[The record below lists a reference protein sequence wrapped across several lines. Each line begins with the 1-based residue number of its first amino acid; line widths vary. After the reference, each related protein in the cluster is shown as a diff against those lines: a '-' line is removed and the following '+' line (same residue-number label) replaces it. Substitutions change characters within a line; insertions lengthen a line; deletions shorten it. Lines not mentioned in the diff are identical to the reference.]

1 MNDVDEAYVRYV
13 NAKRSGGLYPTDDLS
28 TDDDVEIVFALQR
41 VQAARDA
48 FYEMLQRK
56 PLTGEDKML
65 TNDLKAELYKA
76 ERELTRLKRT
86 RETAPAGHLL

>member
-1 MNDVDEAYVRYV
+1 MNDVDEAYGRYV
-13 NAKRSGGLYPTDDLS
+13 SAKRSGGLYSMDDLS
-28 TDDDVEIVFALQR
+28 SDDDVEIAFALQR
-41 VQAARDA
+41 VRPPPAA
-48 FYEMLQRK
+48 FYQMLQRK

>member
-1 MNDVDEAYVRYV
+1 MHDVDEAYARYV
-13 NAKRSGGLYPTDDLS
+13 SAKRSGGLYSMDDLS
-28 TDDDVEIVFALQR
+28 TDDDVEIAFALQR

-48 FYEMLQRK
+48 FYAMLQRK

-65 TNDLKAELYKA
+65 TNDLKAALYKA

-86 RETAPAGHLL
+86 RESAPVGHLL